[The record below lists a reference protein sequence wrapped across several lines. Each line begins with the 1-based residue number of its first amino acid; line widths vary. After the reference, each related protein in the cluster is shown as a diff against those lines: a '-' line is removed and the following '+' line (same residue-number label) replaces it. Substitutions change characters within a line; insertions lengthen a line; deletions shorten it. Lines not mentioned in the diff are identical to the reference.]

1 MKTITVTV
9 SDNYYNTFM
18 EFFKYNPNV
27 SFDEKEFNN
36 WQEEMVLERIKNA
49 KPEDY
54 IDTNLALINLKEK
67 YGLSS

>member
-9 SDNYYNTFM
+9 SDNYFNTFM

-27 SFDEKEFNN
+27 KFDEKEFTN
-36 WQEEMVLERIKNA
+36 WQVEMVLERSKNA

-54 IDTNLALINLKEK
+54 QPLDEALKELDK
-67 YGLSS
+67 KWL